1 MAEFIP
7 PLGTADPQI
16 FMDNVRRLDQLMQS
30 SELTFP
36 DRAGELLYTWYGNN
50 GGFPDKTTTSP
61 ARGTI
66 GPVVGNLR
74 YLDRSTVTPG

>member
-30 SELTFP
+30 TELTFP
-36 DRAGELLYTWYGNN
+36 TVLVNSCIPGEVSIKL
-50 GGFPDKTTTSP
+50 
-61 ARGTI
+61 
-66 GPVVGNLR
+66 
-74 YLDRSTVTPG
+74 